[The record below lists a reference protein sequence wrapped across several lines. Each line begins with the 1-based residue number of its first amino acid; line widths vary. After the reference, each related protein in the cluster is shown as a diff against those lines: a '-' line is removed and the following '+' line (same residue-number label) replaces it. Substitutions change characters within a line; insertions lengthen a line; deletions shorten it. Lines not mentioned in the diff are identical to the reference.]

1 MIVAN
6 AIILKTVKSYY
17 HADSDKGLYEPNV
30 VKATRSV
37 LRRVQERNLLFLSD
51 KETHTVPQRG
61 EMNNYLFLFNNY
73 SPCDASKSEYF
84 ENRMK
89 YQFSQR

>member
-6 AIILKTVKSYY
+6 VIILKTVKGYY

-51 KETHTVPQRG
+51 KKRRTVPRRE
-61 EMNNYLFLFNNY
+61 EMSNHLFLFDKEY
-73 SPCDASKSEYF
+73 KSKSAKLQILWVGIF
-84 ENRMK
+84 CD
-89 YQFSQR
+89 